1 MTLEILDTKI
11 LKQKYNTRTKSII
24 FKNKEP
30 KWDLD
35 YFEGFLTPIIFPLLF
50 SNKVIVIFLL
60 NVTIK
65 NYFLAYTYKDKY
77 LWYIHS

>member
-24 FKNKEP
+24 FENKEP

-35 YFEGFLTPIIFPLLF
+35 CFEGILTPIIFPLFFFPIRL
-50 SNKVIVIFLL
+50 
-60 NVTIK
+60 
-65 NYFLAYTYKDKY
+65 
-77 LWYIHS
+77 